1 MQYVVRNIL
10 TGKYLALVRLK
21 NEAVWVD
28 MDKAHRFSDRTKVDN
43 FMRMNFSNAVR
54 GQYSKAEVEIL
65 PCDGQSVPLDG
76 VGSNGVANCAV
87 EITEE
92 QANKYLDSLPDLI
105 RQMYET
111 GRIMRVLLAYYADQV
126 RVADKSQED
135 MLHKIELSNVNVV
148 DGFKLYKALQEIR
161 QRRRQCK
168 DICDM
173 LGTIHKSGT
182 VSSLMNMQN
191 QMTKYQE
198 HLETRTYNPRIL
210 SDLFTTITS
219 ANLENVLGGVQ
230 NSESED
236 RLNES
241 A

>member
-1 MQYVVRNIL
+1 MQYVIRNIL
-10 TGKYLALVRLK
+10 TGKYLSLVKLK

-28 MDKAHRFSDRTKVDN
+28 LDKAHRFSDRAKVDN
-43 FMRMNFSNAVR
+43 FMRMNFNNAVK
-54 GQYSKAEVEIL
+54 GQFGKAEMEIL
-65 PCDGQSVPLDG
+65 PCDEQSIPFESG
-76 VGSNGVANCAV
+76 GSSANISA

-105 RQMYET
+105 GQMYET
-111 GRIMRVLLAYYADQV
+111 GRIVRVLLAYYADQV
-126 RVADKSQED
+126 RVADKAQED
-135 MLHKIELSNVNVV
+135 MLHKIEFSNVNVV

-168 DICDM
+168 DVCDM

-182 VSSLMNMQN
+182 VSSLMNLQG

-198 HLETRTYNPRIL
+198 HLETRTYSPRIL

-219 ANLENVLGGVQ
+219 ANLEGVLGGVQ
-230 NSESED
+230 NRESEEK
-236 RLNES
+236 LNES

>member
-1 MQYVVRNIL
+1 MQYVIRNIL
-10 TGKYLALVRLK
+10 TGKYLSLVKLK

-28 MDKAHRFSDRTKVDN
+28 LNKAHRFSDRVKVDN
-43 FMRMNFSNAVR
+43 FMRMNFNNAVK
-54 GQYSKAEVEIL
+54 GQFGKAEMEIL
-65 PCDGQSVPLDG
+65 PCDEQSISFESG
-76 VGSNGVANCAV
+76 ESNANISA

-105 RQMYET
+105 GQMYET
-111 GRIMRVLLAYYADQV
+111 GRIVRVLLAYYADQV
-126 RVADKSQED
+126 RMADKAQED
-135 MLHKIELSNVNVV
+135 MLHKIEFSNVNVV

-168 DICDM
+168 DVCDM

-182 VSSLMNMQN
+182 VSSLMNLQG

-198 HLETRTYNPRIL
+198 HLETRTYSPRIL

-219 ANLENVLGGVQ
+219 ASLEGVLGRVQ
-230 NSESED
+230 NREGEEKLD
-236 RLNES
+236 ES